1 VQANAHG
8 QSKDRT
14 SALCCA
20 IHARLANPAADG
32 DAGEDWVFVSDSAH
46 FNNNRW
52 RNIDNSVQSDAY
64 AGSPRQPFIQLE
76 RSGDTFYFRRKA
88 NAGDAWTTF
97 HTLTRADLNGLP
109 LQVGIWQ
116 ANFNANVR
124 FVNFDNFSITGPNVG
139 AAATPGTLIYG

>member
-1 VQANAHG
+1 MQALHG
-8 QSKDRT
+8 N
-14 SALCCA
+14 
-20 IHARLANPAADG
+20 RLFSWNVLATP
-32 DAGEDWVFVSDSAH
+32 
-46 FNNNRW
+46 
-52 RNIDNSVQSDAY
+52 
-64 AGSPRQPFIQLE
+64 
-76 RSGDTFYFRRKA
+76 YFRRKA